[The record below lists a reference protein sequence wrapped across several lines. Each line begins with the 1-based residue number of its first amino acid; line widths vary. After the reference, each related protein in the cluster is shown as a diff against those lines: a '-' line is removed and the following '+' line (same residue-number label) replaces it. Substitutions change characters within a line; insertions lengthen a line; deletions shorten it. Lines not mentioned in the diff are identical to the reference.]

1 MEVFIKKFEELNID
15 ELYEILKLRNE
26 VFIVEQTCPYD
37 DIDGEDRNSI
47 HIFQKNMEEIV
58 SYLRII
64 IHKEKISIGRVLV
77 KNNFRGKNL
86 SKEILNIAIEYI
98 FKNFEVDKIYI
109 EAQTYLIKLYE
120 SLGFNKISE
129 EFLLDNIP
137 HIKMELERRI

>member
-64 IHKEKISIGRVLV
+64 VNKEKISIGRVLV

-86 SKEILNIAIEYI
+86 SREILNIAIEYI